1 MVPGKS
7 IGALLL
13 AMMLP
18 VIAQA
23 GIGASAPGKA
33 YSTVVDIRTGR
44 LQLSLVDGIWTD
56 RNHTPGHPLLA
67 IRRGSD
73 AFSSLLDLLP
83 ALQPVFQ
90 LGDHVIV
97 NVGTC
102 SVAVSQRG
110 MEFASPDDLASLLQ
124 AGEWSTGTL

>member
-1 MVPGKS
+1 MNLLKRTA
-7 IGALLL
+7 ALLL
-13 AMMLP
+13 ITMLP
-18 VIAQA
+18 AIVQA
-23 GIGASAPGKA
+23 GIDASSPGT
-33 YSTVVDIRTGR
+33 SLSMVVDIRTGSM
-44 LQLSLVDGIWTD
+44 QLALVDGIWTD
-56 RNHTPGHPLLA
+56 RNHTPSHPLLA
-67 IRRGSD
+67 IRRGSN

-102 SVAVSQRG
+102 SVVVSQRG
-110 MEFASPDDLASLLQ
+110 MEFATPGDLASLLQ